1 MVSRFPRVTRFM
13 ELTRVSMGRYMR
25 LANTAASRKARGTIQ
40 PSTSRLIKIIR
51 RLFSLN
57 SSML

>member
-25 LANTAASRKARGTIQ
+25 LANTAASRNARGAMQT
-40 PSTSRLIKIIR
+40 STSRLIKIIR